1 MTRRT
6 HKRDEVF
13 GVQRDL
19 PLNYITRSAVDDVL
33 IGYLT
38 REKHVVIFGSSKQ
51 GKTSLRKHS
60 LNDNDYV
67 VVQCSN
73 KWDLSE
79 LHGSILKQV
88 GYQITQSEKTTLT
101 GKRKLSAK
109 FGAKLFGVGIEA
121 GSEREQDNGIEV
133 SRTELE
139 LDPEDVNDVIKALCS
154 CNFDKYIV
162 LEDFH
167 YLPTETQKDFAVS
180 LKAFHEKSGYC
191 FIVVGVWLE
200 ENRLI
205 VFNGDLTGR
214 IATVLTDDW
223 SEEDLYKVIA
233 EGEKLLNISFDK
245 DFQDAL
251 VVGAKGSVY
260 IVQEACRSVCEN
272 SGVSETLTNP
282 RVIGNEADV
291 KHNIRDIVNQ
301 QSARYRSFIMNFAE
315 GFQKTRLEMYRWLLL
330 PILIRSPEA
339 LEKGVILNDIRGD
352 LNKHHPEKESLNYGN
367 ITQALQAAT
376 SLQIKKEITPI
387 VCDYDQTNLR
397 LNIVDRGF
405 LVWLGY
411 QDRQEL
417 LELANLP
424 IDSVSTQ

>member
-38 REKHVVIFGSSKQ
+38 RDKHVVIFGSSKQ

-60 LNDNDYV
+60 LNDDDYV

-101 GKRKLSAK
+101 GKRKLLAK

-121 GSEREQDNGIEV
+121 GAEKEQENGTEV

-139 LDPEDVNDVIKALCS
+139 LDPEDVNDAIKALYS
-154 CNFDKYIV
+154 CKFNKYIV

-180 LKAFHEKSGYC
+180 LKAFHEKSSYC
-191 FIVVGVWLE
+191 FVIVGVWLE

-223 SEEDLYKVIA
+223 SNGDLYRVIA

-245 DFQDAL
+245 DFQESL
-251 VVGAKGSVY
+251 VASAKGSVY
-260 IVQEACRSVCEN
+260 IVQEACRAACES
-272 SGVSETLTNP
+272 SGVSETLVDP
-282 RVIGNEADV
+282 RVIGNKADV
-291 KHNIRDIVNQ
+291 ETNVREIVNQ
-301 QSARYRSFIMNFAE
+301 QSARYRSFIINFAE

-330 PILIRSPEA
+330 PILIRKPDA
-339 LEKGVILNDIRGD
+339 LEKGVLLNDIRGD
-352 LNKHHPEKESLNYGN
+352 LNKFHPEKESLNYGN

-424 IDSVSTQ
+424 KDCISA